1 MPKQRWATLNSGHA
15 STRNARPAALASTS
29 RRGTFR
35 QSISGGIVLRRA
47 AKKQRKGEEPTAEER
62 RLGEE
67 LEAARAA
74 QIVNANPHGPHIGSI
89 DTWFDLFKCA
99 ALAAAAAESRLPGVA
114 VWLKDICS
122 GLSDGKL
129 VIPAMSRD
137 LQLALCCVVDGA
149 PNDTILDS
157 LILLAMRVF
166 PWLGNCRLHI
176 GCTEAWDNNVSR
188 ALEPLIR
195 LKAVDVIVVDHTYYD
210 GGKTPSGDVRFH
222 FAAAMNTVAAHARQ
236 DGATLLGFLKAGQ
249 VLGETGIEFVL
260 NGPPRNPW
268 GIRPEDRDKGLVA
281 MHLVSDMDD
290 GTVDTV
296 FTTSCFFAAVG
307 GFDLDIQCPFS
318 GDFSERAELAGSNY
332 LFVRDPALAGVDVG
346 PRWQDAWPHPEGIL
360 ETAREL
366 SRERISQG
374 LVIRNDE
381 ILTDGSPLSYAPLPF
396 VQVNLE
402 KLSQQAAAAEVEKA
416 ESWARMEAE
425 RCEGDAYFDDDDY
438 ESFAHLLC
446 LANASRLPVA
456 ALRLNVAST
465 SSWLPDKSAT
475 WTRMDTYL
483 ALGSGQVRNLDPTPS
498 GAAGPGAA
506 APVDETA
513 AARPGAAGPDA
524 ARPAEAGHGAAG
536 PSAEGSLPS
545 MPRPRTGTGNTPVR
559 GPGLAG

>member
-1 MPKQRWATLNSGHA
+1 
-15 STRNARPAALASTS
+15 
-29 RRGTFR
+29 
-35 QSISGGIVLRRA
+35 
-47 AKKQRKGEEPTAEER
+47 
-62 RLGEE
+62 
-67 LEAARAA
+67 
-74 QIVNANPHGPHIGSI
+74 
-89 DTWFDLFKCA
+89 
-99 ALAAAAAESRLPGVA
+99 
-114 VWLKDICS
+114 
-122 GLSDGKL
+122 
-129 VIPAMSRD
+129 
-137 LQLALCCVVDGA
+137 
-149 PNDTILDS
+149 
-157 LILLAMRVF
+157 
-166 PWLGNCRLHI
+166 
-176 GCTEAWDNNVSR
+176 
-188 ALEPLIR
+188 
-195 LKAVDVIVVDHTYYD
+195 
-210 GGKTPSGDVRFH
+210 
-222 FAAAMNTVAAHARQ
+222 
-236 DGATLLGFLKAGQ
+236 
-249 VLGETGIEFVL
+249 
-260 NGPPRNPW
+260 
-268 GIRPEDRDKGLVA
+268 
-281 MHLVSDMDD
+281 
-290 GTVDTV
+290 
-296 FTTSCFFAAVG
+296 
-307 GFDLDIQCPFS
+307 
-318 GDFSERAELAGSNY
+318 

-416 ESWARMEAE
+416 KRWAEMEAE

-446 LANASRLPVA
+446 LANASR
-456 ALRLNVAST
+456 
-465 SSWLPDKSAT
+465 LPDKSAT